1 MGGEISLDGDLA
13 FKGTV
18 HGTAPIQSV
27 EILRGGTPVF
37 TERPRSG
44 GKASRRI
51 RVTWTGADGRGRRR
65 GTNWDGGLSIDGG
78 SIASAETIG
87 FDHPGERITSQ
98 DSSGVRWTSGT
109 AGDLDGIEIELDG
122 RDGAILAFEAGPARF
137 AKRLD
142 ELDSDPWRFDAG
154 AVGRWVELECVDPEF
169 DRNTV
174 EIRQTVPASEAVD
187 GAYYLRVV
195 QKDCEM
201 AWTSPIYVDG

>member
-1 MGGEISLDGDLA
+1 
-13 FKGTV
+13 
-18 HGTAPIQSV
+18 
-27 EILRGGTPVF
+27 
-37 TERPRSG
+37 
-44 GKASRRI
+44 
-51 RVTWTGADGRGRRR
+51 
-65 GTNWDGGLSIDGG
+65 
-78 SIASAETIG
+78 
-87 FDHPGERITSQ
+87 
-98 DSSGVRWTSGT
+98 VRWTSGT